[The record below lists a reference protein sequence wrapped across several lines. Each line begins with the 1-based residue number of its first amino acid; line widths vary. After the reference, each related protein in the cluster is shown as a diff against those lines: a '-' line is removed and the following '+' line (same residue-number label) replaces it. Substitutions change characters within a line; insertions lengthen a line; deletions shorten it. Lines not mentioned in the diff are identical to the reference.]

1 MQSYSK
7 FCALFHRRMKD
18 TFFFGSHSDPLP
30 QSSVSGDLNSQK
42 QGLLCGIQIQYQEA
56 QDYFNDLKDRM
67 RIDLAEVAKA
77 IIIESGDGDE
87 GDDDRKPIKSP
98 IGTKFI
104 DQLGRFS
111 LSLYTYF
118 PLSKVWSR
126 Y

>member
-1 MQSYSK
+1 MHYFTEGWK
-7 FCALFHRRMKD
+7 THI
-18 TFFFGSHSDPLP
+18 FFGFHSDPLP

-42 QGLLCGIQIQYQEA
+42 QGLSCGIQIQYQEA